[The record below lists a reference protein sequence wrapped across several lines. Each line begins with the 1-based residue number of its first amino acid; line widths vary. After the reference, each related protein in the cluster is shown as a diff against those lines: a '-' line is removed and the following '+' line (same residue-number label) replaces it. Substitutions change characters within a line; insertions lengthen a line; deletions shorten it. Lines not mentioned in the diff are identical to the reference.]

1 MEAYYSEF
9 LIIMAITLLATLC
22 SIPILIRVSKQV
34 GKKKVLSK

>member
-9 LIIMAITLLATLC
+9 LIIMVITLLATLC